1 MGDLPL
7 SVRHEYS
14 MQIASYL
21 SDFQETAL
29 SEQNPSRLS
38 RRGFFIAAASTGAVA
53 AGAVVMPQV
62 KPVAT
67 ATAATPPA
75 PKRGG
80 GYHVSEHVKRYYKT
94 TLV

>member
-1 MGDLPL
+1 M
-7 SVRHEYS
+7 
-14 MQIASYL
+14 
-21 SDFQETAL
+21 

-75 PKRGG
+75 PKRRRWL
-80 GYHVSEHVKRYYKT
+80 SRQ
-94 TLV
+94 

>member
-1 MGDLPL
+1 
-7 SVRHEYS
+7 

-29 SEQNPSRLS
+29 SDPTQPRLS

-67 ATAATPPA
+67 AAAVTPPA